1 MYSQTLTHPI
11 SDPLILDTRGV
22 RSQARQQW
30 LILKHLP
37 ARDRLVASLRS
48 VNRPDLA
55 DPLAVCTTEQTYR
68 RCSNCKSTKG
78 FWNHCDI
85 RHCPIC
91 QPRLAFRRASELS
104 WWVKNVRQPKHVIL
118 TVRNVP
124 HISKTYVQAFKS
136 SFSKLRRSKFASN
149 WLGGCYS
156 LEVTHSA
163 TGFHLHLHAVVDCRW
178 IDNTALSIKW
188 ASLVGQDLAIV
199 RVVDVRGT
207 DYSKEVSK
215 YMVKGNELAAMD
227 GLAIAEL
234 IDAMDGIKAFGTFG
248 TLRSR
253 CAAFQIWKAERDSKE
268 LVCDCGST
276 HFIYLSQSEYDWH
289 VATDPPPQTPRGVTP
304 SLSQLPFSFGSR
316 PTSHLHASL
325 DPF

>member
-1 MYSQTLTHPI
+1 MYSHTLNPSP

-22 RSQARQQW
+22 KSQARQQW

-68 RCSNCKSTKG
+68 RCANCKSTKG

-91 QPRLAFRRASELS
+91 QPRLAFRRAEELS

-118 TVRNVP
+118 TVRNVA
-124 HISKTYVQAFKS
+124 HISKSYVQAFKA

-156 LEVTHSA
+156 LEVTHSL

-178 IDNTALSIKW
+178 IDNTALSAKW
-188 ASLVGQDLAIV
+188 AALVGQELAIV

-227 GLAIAEL
+227 GASIAEL
-234 IDAMDGIKAFGTFG
+234 IDAMDGVKAFGTFG
-248 TLRSR
+248 TLRAR
-253 CAAFQIWKAERDSKE
+253 CAAFQIWKKEREEKE
-268 LVCDCGST
+268 LVCECGGT
-276 HFIYLSQSEYDWH
+276 HFVYLSQSEYDWH
-289 VATDPPPQTPRGVTP
+289 VATDPPTTKPKGVTP
-304 SLSQLPFSFGSR
+304 HQPEPAFDWFPNVTRNSFAISHPF
-316 PTSHLHASL
+316 
-325 DPF
+325 